1 MSINVD
7 EEFFFARCTCIIIMC
22 DAFLDKVNHRFCILW
37 YKMCW
42 FLNIIIFLNVT
53 LTLMRGEMHINPY
66 VSDLRAEQLK

>member
-7 EEFFFARCTCIIIMC
+7 EEFFFARCACIIIMC

-37 YKMCW
+37 YEMCW

-53 LTLMRGEMHINPY
+53 LTLMKGEMHINPY
-66 VSDLRAEQLK
+66 VSYLRAEQLK